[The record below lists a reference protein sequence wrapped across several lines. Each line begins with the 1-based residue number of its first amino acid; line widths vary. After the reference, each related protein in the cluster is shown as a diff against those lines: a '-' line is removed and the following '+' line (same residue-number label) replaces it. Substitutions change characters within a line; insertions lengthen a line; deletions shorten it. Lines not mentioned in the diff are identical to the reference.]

1 MLKTLSTIGHYPYPS
16 LSYSKP
22 VSSLCLWVLPCIF
35 WLLHYP
41 PTVHVQ
47 CPCRGTVFPP
57 GSVSAF
63 PRYLFLPRSPRILGI
78 TNVELLVRVTLYAI
92 PQLQHLPSS
101 ILPVQTLVVPDKLV
115 RKCILNMPLLAE
127 EGHTRI
133 GSGPGRVENHDG
145 TRFRLPGAFGPVWR

>member
-1 MLKTLSTIGHYPYPS
+1 MCSVRVVTISSWGQEQS
-16 LSYSKP
+16 LP
-22 VSSLCLWVLPCIF
+22 LVSSQSISLAI
-35 WLLHYP
+35 
-41 PTVHVQ
+41 
-47 CPCRGTVFPP
+47 
-57 GSVSAF
+57 SSS
-63 PRYLFLPRSPRILGI
+63 PRSPRILGI
-78 TNVELLVRVTLYAI
+78 SNVELLVRVTLYAI